1 MATIKSTTLNKVN
14 TMKVISVSKTLKTR
28 AQAGFHNHTA
38 YVNGKE
44 LVIFDWATRLQD
56 ADTVLNDKRL
66 RNQLVNEFG
75 YDLDEENLTNM
86 LIAVEKKTKTPY
98 LVHSAELEGSLYDN
112 RTEFEV

>member
-1 MATIKSTTLNKVN
+1 
-14 TMKVISVSKTLKTR
+14 MKVISVSKALKTR

-56 ADTVLNDKRL
+56 ANVLNDKRL
-66 RNQLVNEFG
+66 RNQLVAEFG

-98 LVHSAELEGSLYDN
+98 LVHAAELEGSLYDN
-112 RTEFEV
+112 RAEFEV

>member
-1 MATIKSTTLNKVN
+1 
-14 TMKVISVSKTLKTR
+14 MKVISVPKALKTR
-28 AQAGFHNHTA
+28 AKAGFYNHTA
-38 YVNGKE
+38 YVKGKE

-75 YDLDEENLTNM
+75 YDLDEENVTNM
-86 LIAVEKKTKTPY
+86 LIAVDKKTKTPY
-98 LVHSAELEGSLYDN
+98 LVHSAELAGSLYDS